1 MKGTLIKYLWQCTV
15 SFLYCCLYLN
25 LIHSFSL
32 GKVISRNVSF
42 TKDSYSWQRCSLEF
56 CLHRTKNKNQDKQKV
71 FTSENT
77 EQMSIHTLETVQS
90 VRRSCC
96 PYRLSKKYFYYKGEI
111 RTIDTMRVIKYKIL
125 NNYKRFSENSIVCIK
140 IYICK

>member
-1 MKGTLIKYLWQCTV
+1 
-15 SFLYCCLYLN
+15 
-25 LIHSFSL
+25 
-32 GKVISRNVSF
+32 
-42 TKDSYSWQRCSLEF
+42 
-56 CLHRTKNKNQDKQKV
+56 
-71 FTSENT
+71 
-77 EQMSIHTLETVQS
+77 MSIHTLETVQL

-140 IYICK
+140 FTYANRQVPHVVV